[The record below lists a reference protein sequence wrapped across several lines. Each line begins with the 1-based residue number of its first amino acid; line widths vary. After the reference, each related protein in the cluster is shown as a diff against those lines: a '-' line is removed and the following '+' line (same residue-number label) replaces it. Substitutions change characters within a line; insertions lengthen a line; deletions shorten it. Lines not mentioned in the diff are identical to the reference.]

1 MYKNIVRYHMVGE
14 PVIIGARPIEE
25 KTAEEITE
33 DNVEENSEVESKPE
47 PKPESASGI
56 PQEILDKVFAEI
68 EEIERKTKLTEK
80 ILQEAQATKEQA
92 DEIKAAAEKDAR
104 EIKHQAHEIKQA
116 AQQEAQEIKRQADEL
131 MRQAE
136 DQAEDLEKKAHATL
150 EAAQKESE
158 KIVEDTRREAEQL
171 LEKVH
176 KEGYDEGYKEGREE
190 GIKDGKEKIQ
200 EDLDETI
207 KRANAKA
214 QKTIQDAKEQ
224 TSEYF
229 IRAEDDI
236 AKIVMRAIEKILP
249 QHFLDVPQVILPVVR
264 EAIGHVRDQ
273 KQIKVHVEPYSY
285 DLILMARSEFQS
297 MLSDGTAII
306 EIVSDEALK
315 PGDCVIETP
324 NGGVDARLS
333 TQIGLMKKSIE
344 GILNN

>member
-14 PVIIGARPIEE
+14 PVIIGARPKEE
-25 KTAEEITE
+25 KPAEEIAE
-33 DNVEENSEVESKPE
+33 ESVEEKSEDESKPE
-47 PKPESASGI
+47 PKQEPRGI
-56 PQEILDKVFAEI
+56 PQEVLDKVFAEI
-68 EEIERKTKLTEK
+68 EEIERKEKLTEK

-92 DEIKAAAEKDAR
+92 DEIKVAAEKDAL
-104 EIKHQAHEIKQA
+104 EIKQQAEDIKLA
-116 AQQEAQEIKRQADEL
+116 AQQEAQAIKQQADEL

-176 KEGYDEGYKEGREE
+176 KEGYDEGYKEGREQ

-200 EDLDETI
+200 EELDETI
-207 KRANAKA
+207 RQTNAKA

-264 EAIGHVRDQ
+264 EAISHVRDQ